1 MIVQYTDLIDSGE
14 RMKEQLIKWLEISG
28 PWAFIIS
35 LAANTIISL
44 LAFVPSV
51 FITAANLSFFGFA
64 EGLLLS
70 FSGEIFGLLVSFYVY
85 RKGFSFLKKTKAP
98 KNAMLQNLSKTKGKD
113 AFFLILALRIF
124 PFAPSGAVTLAAAY
138 SKVSA
143 GVFFSASLIG
153 KIPAVLIEGFAV
165 QQVLKA
171 DWRIQLMTG
180 IGSILILVILWV
192 SKRK

>member
-1 MIVQYTDLIDSGE
+1 
-14 RMKEQLIKWLEISG
+14 MKEQLIEWLEISG
-28 PWAFIIS
+28 PWAFFIS

-70 FSGEIFGLLVSFYVY
+70 FSGETFGLLVSFYVY
-85 RKGFSFLKKTKAP
+85 RKGFSFLKTKAP

>member
-1 MIVQYTDLIDSGE
+1 
-14 RMKEQLIKWLEISG
+14 MKEQLIEWLEASG

-70 FSGEIFGLLVSFYVY
+70 FSGEIFGLLVSFYIY

-138 SKVSA
+138 STVSA

-171 DWRIQLMTG
+171 DWRVQLMTG